1 VKGIVKRVGKAAPV
15 EIRRG
20 SFVAKIYSK
29 ARTIRGRD
37 YEVFTLSYYD
47 PAGKRVLRDFGD
59 FDKAKQAAND
69 AATAFGL
76 GRHDAL
82 QFKPEERQRFDAAE
96 RLLAPLGLNVYSAAA
111 ELVEARRKLPPGAS
125 LAEAVTFFADRHP
138 ANAPRM
144 LVADVVA
151 ALVEDRTAAKCSE
164 RYVVRIAQGLERFSA
179 AFHCPI
185 GAITGP
191 QVADWLRQLKGA
203 SGEDIG
209 NRTRRNFFGHVRTL
223 FQFALTRRWV
233 SRDLADEISALPQPK
248 TEAGG
253 EVGTFTATE
262 IRTLLEAADEE
273 TRTLLA
279 VGAFAGLRT
288 AEIVRLDWSAV
299 RLTERVII
307 VGADKAKT
315 ASRRVV
321 PISENLAAWL
331 APVIQ
336 RDGLLAGGLDDKA
349 VTKRWDRLS
358 QRLGV
363 KWKHNGLR
371 HSFISYRLAV
381 AQDPAKV
388 AFEAG
393 NSPQMIHKHYKALT
407 TEAQGRE
414 WFAVAPA
421 HNQADILPMEAASRA
436 A

>member
-1 VKGIVKRVGKAAPV
+1 MEV
-15 EIRRG
+15 RRG

-37 YEVFTLSYYD
+37 YDVFTLSYYD

-96 RLLAPLGLNVYSAAA
+96 RLLAPLGLDCYSAAA
-111 ELVEARRKLPPGAS
+111 ELVEARRKLPPGAT
-125 LAEAVTFFADRHP
+125 LAEAVTFFADRHL
-138 ANAPRM
+138 ANAPKKT
-144 LVADVVA
+144 VA
-151 ALVEDRTAAKCSE
+151 AVVEELVKDRTAAGCSDQYIG
-164 RYVVRIAQGLERFSA
+164 RLETELARFSDT
-179 AFHCPI
+179 FRCDISSVSPPR
-185 GAITGP
+185 IT
-191 QVADWLRQLKGA
+191 DWLRELRGVDGKPV
-203 SGEDIG
+203 G
-209 NRTRRNFFGHVRTL
+209 NRTRKNFFGHIRTL
-223 FQFALTRRWV
+223 FKFARTQGWV
-233 SRDLADEISALPQPK
+233 SRDLSNEVAELPKWKP
-248 TEAGG
+248 EASG
-253 EVGTFTATE
+253 EVGTFTASE
-262 IRTLLEAADEE
+262 IRTMLDNADAE
-273 TRTLLA
+273 TAPLLA
-279 VGAFAGLRT
+279 IGAFAGLRT
-288 AEIVRLDWSAV
+288 AEICRLDWSAV

-321 PISENLAAWL
+321 PISDNLAAWL

-358 QRLGV
+358 QRIGV

-381 AQDPAKV
+381 AQDSAKV
-388 AFEAG
+388 SFEAG

-414 WFAVAPA
+414 WFDVFPA
-421 HNQADILPMEAASRA
+421 RQQADVVPMEAARHA

>member
-1 VKGIVKRVGKAAPV
+1 
-15 EIRRG
+15 
-20 SFVAKIYSK
+20 
-29 ARTIRGRD
+29 
-37 YEVFTLSYYD
+37 
-47 PAGKRVLRDFGD
+47 
-59 FDKAKQAAND
+59 
-69 AATAFGL
+69 
-76 GRHDAL
+76 
-82 QFKPEERQRFDAAE
+82 
-96 RLLAPLGLNVYSAAA
+96 
-111 ELVEARRKLPPGAS
+111 
-125 LAEAVTFFADRHP
+125 
-138 ANAPRM
+138 M

-164 RYVVRIAQGLERFSA
+164 RYVVRLEQGLERFSA

-262 IRTLLEAADEE
+262 IRALLESADEE

-288 AEIVRLDWSAV
+288 AEIVRLDWSAI
-299 RLTERVII
+299 RLTERVIV

-363 KWKHNGLR
+363 QWKHNGLR

-414 WFAVAPA
+414 WFAVVPA
-421 HNQADILPMEAASRA
+421 SHQADILPMEAAKHA

>member
-37 YEVFTLSYYD
+37 YDVFTLSYYD

-96 RLLAPLGLNVYSAAA
+96 RLLAPFGLNVYSAAS
-111 ELVEARRKLPPGAS
+111 ELVEA
-125 LAEAVTFFADRHP
+125 
-138 ANAPRM
+138 RM

-164 RYVVRIAQGLERFSA
+164 RYVVRLEQGLERFSA

-262 IRTLLEAADEE
+262 IRALLESADEE

-288 AEIVRLDWSAV
+288 AEIVRLDWSAI
-299 RLTERVII
+299 RLTERVIV

-363 KWKHNGLR
+363 QWKHNGLR

-414 WFAVAPA
+414 WFAVVPA
-421 HNQADILPMEAASRA
+421 SHQADILPMEAAKHA